1 MESSGESSS
10 SDSEMEDLVL
20 KALDKIKSIKT
31 KPVSSPEKSS
41 HTDSRKQTEKH
52 DRVTLSSKIHSNV
65 NLDDTY
71 LKNPTRSTVK
81 KTKKST
87 IQNLIQGS
95 DKDSEIMKKSV
106 LQPDIEK
113 KYELPPY
120 QESLQKLK
128 RQRKKEKQMTKGKGW
143 FDMKAPEMTDEAKND
158 LTVLQMR
165 RALDPKR
172 FYKSNDIKAL
182 PKFFQFGKVIESPV
196 DFYHSRIP
204 KKQRK
209 STMVDELLAD
219 AEFRTYNKRK
229 YVEIQEAKRK
239 GAGPY
244 KHMKRLKNRKR

>member
-1 MESSGESSS
+1 MESPDES
-10 SDSEMEDLVL
+10 SDSEMEDLVA
-20 KALDKIKSIKT
+20 KAVDKITCNKKKSGSVSKCDSSEKT
-31 KPVSSPEKSS
+31 VKPANN
-41 HTDSRKQTEKH
+41 
-52 DRVTLSSKIHSNV
+52 DRITLSSKIHSSV
-65 NLDDTY
+65 NLYDNY
-71 LKNPTRSTVK
+71 LKKPTQSTVK
-81 KTKKST
+81 KTKEST
-87 IQNLIQGS
+87 IQNLIKGS

-113 KYELPPY
+113 KYALPPY
-120 QESLQKLK
+120 QESLQTLK
-128 RQRKKEKQMTKGKGW
+128 KQRKKDKEMTKGKGW
-143 FDMKAPEMTDEAKND
+143 FNMTAPEMTEETKND

-172 FYKSNDIKAL
+172 FYKSNDIKTL
-182 PKFFQFGKVIESPV
+182 PKFFQFGKVIENSA
-196 DFYHSRIP
+196 DFYHSRVP

>member
-1 MESSGESSS
+1 MESSEES
-10 SDSEMEDLVL
+10 SDSEIEDLVAR
-20 KALDKIKSIKT
+20 ALDKIKNTKT
-31 KPVSSPEKSS
+31 KSKSNC
-41 HTDSRKQTEKH
+41 SRKESKKESVEPAKSN
-52 DRVTLSSKIHSNV
+52 RITLSSKIQSSV
-65 NLDDTY
+65 NLHDTY
-71 LKNPTRSTVK
+71 LKEPTQSTVK
-81 KTKKST
+81 QTKQST
-87 IQNLIQGS
+87 IQNLLKGS
-95 DKDSEIMKKSV
+95 DKDEIMKKSV

-113 KYELPPY
+113 KYALPPY

-128 RQRKKEKQMTKGKGW
+128 KQRKKDKQMTKGKGW
-143 FDMKAPEMTDEAKND
+143 FNMKAPEMTEETKND

-172 FYKSNDIKAL
+172 FYKSNDIKTL